1 MNTNSEKLDDKKYI
15 INPKSGRKILVG
27 GKTYKQIMS
36 ENIIGVDNQQTGV
49 IFTGETK
56 EQAQEF
62 KKGMKIHVGKNYVVK
77 QRKNN
82 IEISRRRI
90 KRAEIIQ
97 KSQDLAIQL
106 YNENKELFNDQMDS
120 KTIQSIIKQLTTS
133 KMIDPSFKNSTN
145 ALDIKLRYIVENTPD
160 DSEDDESDSSDSED
174 EGDDDDLS
182 TIEEDKDDLDTDEDV
197 LKDTTGEIAE
207 LTKSVGDL
215 QAS

>member
-1 MNTNSEKLDDKKYI
+1 MNTNNEKLDDKKYI

-160 DSEDDESDSSDSED
+160 ESDDESDSSDSED

-182 TIEEDKDDLDTDEDV
+182 TIEEDQDDLDTDEDV